1 MPGDKKD
8 EIEKVGLKK
17 ECQRR
22 RLIVASG
29 ILSSQG
35 FVEGFFQEL
44 EGLNK
49 LIEDFKS

>member
-1 MPGDKKD
+1 LPGDKKGD
-8 EIEKVGLKK
+8 IERVDLKK
-17 ECQRR
+17 ACQRR